1 MRHQWQAL
9 LELVWP
15 SRYDPIA
22 SHERRM
28 AFLQA
33 GIAMAI
39 ALAAGPE
46 IFAAMEMTALLELL
60 GAILFLT
67 AMAAGAKLVA
77 LSIRSAICN
86 IAFPVPPAAV
96 VRSDA
101 SISAKALALIYLTTH
116 ATWCLAMALNCR
128 CVGAVGHSAGR
139 IGEWPPNKSP
149 ERAREE

>member
-1 MRHQWQAL
+1 MRHPWQAL
-9 LELVWP
+9 LELIWP

-22 SHERRM
+22 SHERRI
-28 AFLQA
+28 ALLQA

-39 ALAAGPE
+39 VLAAGPE

-77 LSIRSAICN
+77 LSIWSAITN
-86 IAFPVPPAAV
+86 IVLPAPQVAV

-101 SISAKALALIYLTTH
+101 PAPVKALASAYVVAH
-116 ATWCLAMALNCR
+116 AAWCLAMALNCR
-128 CVGAVGHSAGR
+128 CVVGSFR
-139 IGEWPPNKSP
+139 WPYK
-149 ERAREE
+149 

>member
-1 MRHQWQAL
+1 MLHQWQAF
-9 LELVWP
+9 LELIWP

-22 SHERRM
+22 SHERRI
-28 AFLQA
+28 ALLQA
-33 GIAMAI
+33 GIAIAI

-77 LSIRSAICN
+77 LSIWSAICN

-96 VRSDA
+96 VRPGA
-101 SISAKALALIYLTTH
+101 SIPAKALALISVTAH

-128 CVGAVGHSAGR
+128 CVGAVGHSAGPY
-139 IGEWPPNKSP
+139 E
-149 ERAREE
+149 